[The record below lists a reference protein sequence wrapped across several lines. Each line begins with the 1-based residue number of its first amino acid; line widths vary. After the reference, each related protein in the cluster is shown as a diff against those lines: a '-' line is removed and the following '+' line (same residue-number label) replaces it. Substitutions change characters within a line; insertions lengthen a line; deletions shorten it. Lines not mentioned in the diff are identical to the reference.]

1 MKKIRCLIVEDE
13 PIARKIIRE
22 FIAQVDYLELAGEC
36 ENAVKAEVFL
46 QQQEAD
52 VLFLDIEMPKLSGV
66 EYLRNGRVKPL
77 VIITT
82 AYPEYALEG
91 YELDVVDYL
100 LKPVAFTRFLKA
112 VQKASEVKI
121 LHAAANPDPDML
133 FVRCDNR
140 LEKINLT
147 EVLYFE
153 SSGNYVSIV
162 LPGKKL
168 LAYLTLKS
176 LEEQLPPNRFI
187 KVHRSFL
194 VNFSKIE
201 KIENNQVAA
210 GGKQI
215 PVSRNYADELNKAIS
230 IRLLKRKD

>member
-36 ENAVKAEVFL
+36 ENALKAEAFL
-46 QQQEAD
+46 QQHEAD
-52 VLFLDIEMPKLSGV
+52 ILFLDIEMPKLSGV
-66 EYLRNGRVKPL
+66 EYLRNGKVKPL

-91 YELDVVDYL
+91 YELDVIDYL
-100 LKPVAFTRFLKA
+100 LKPIAFARFLKA
-112 VQKASEVKI
+112 VQKASDMI
-121 LHAAANPDPDML
+121 PSRAAATPDPDIL

-140 LEKINLT
+140 LEKISLPD
-147 EVLYFE
+147 VLYFE

-162 LPGKKL
+162 FQGKKL

-176 LEEQLPPNRFI
+176 LEEQLPRNRFI
-187 KVHRSFL
+187 KVHRSFII
-194 VNFSKIE
+194 NFSKVE
-201 KIENNQVAA
+201 KIEDNQVTV
-210 GGKQI
+210 GDKQV
-215 PVSRNYADELNKAIS
+215 PVSRSYADALNKAVS